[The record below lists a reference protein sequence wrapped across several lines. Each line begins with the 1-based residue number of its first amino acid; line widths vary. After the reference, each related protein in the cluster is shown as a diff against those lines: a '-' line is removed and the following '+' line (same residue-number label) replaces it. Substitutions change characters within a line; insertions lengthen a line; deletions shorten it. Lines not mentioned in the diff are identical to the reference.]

1 MSLRGRLAGQDRGHA
16 PLRGERRIAVPCG
29 EQGGERAV
37 DARGR
42 AAELCL
48 RRLGL
53 AIKATTLYPLPHPS
67 AARALTALAE
77 AVGAYG
83 EVHGPFAAR
92 VGKRAFFVD
101 GTVHE
106 GSVHA
111 TLAFHLFSRKIARV
125 EIEPTASEEEL
136 TAFLGVV
143 GMDRAKLEEAGGARH
158 LMWQSGVRN
167 VRIAE
172 IALEHEVEI
181 GFAEAAPDVDPDL
194 LAARRLAPADREQ
207 ILEILRSG
215 PREVA
220 QLINRVYARA
230 TGGGAGVADEDAR
243 VLAVYEAIANLDRLI
258 MDEPFEEQEALRA
271 HLAEAHLHIEEPLRK
286 LLGRVLIGRVADGGP
301 ARDLVE
307 HLSGEH
313 LDQIIQESLGPG
325 NLGDQVGSLFRTLTT
340 DPGRGRTTLSILEA
354 RLRPAEVDTAELANA
369 IWSRGR
375 APATV
380 RETTV
385 PQEFWG
391 EVAQTTLRQQ
401 EIERLRRE
409 IQGVDEHGV
418 ARDVIMTLVDLLH
431 AEADAA
437 ELVDVADDLAEH
449 LGWLV
454 EQREFALL
462 ARILERLKQTVASGY
477 RRADL
482 AVGVLKRI
490 TEGGLLD
497 RLLGALWAGRD
508 TPDEQAVRA
517 CLQALSA
524 EAIGPLI
531 RVLGMEP
538 RAGMRAL
545 LCDLLVQIG
554 REHLDEISAA
564 LTDSRWYLVRNIVN
578 VLGRLQHP
586 RALAHL
592 KRLMAHREY
601 RVRREVVDALAGI
614 ATEEARTLLASLLDD
629 PDERIRLRTVRSVGA
644 WSGGAA
650 IPKLVGLLA
659 RPDPFHRT
667 YAVKR
672 EVIQTLERLAAP
684 ETLPALKAVATGRL
698 VLRPRS
704 RELQRLARKAIE
716 AIEGQ
721 Q

>member
-1 MSLRGRLAGQDRGHA
+1 
-16 PLRGERRIAVPCG
+16 
-29 EQGGERAV
+29 V

-53 AIKATTLYPLPHPS
+53 AIKTTTLYPLPHPS
-67 AARALTALAE
+67 AARALTALVE
-77 AVGAYG
+77 AIRAHGEAY
-83 EVHGPFAAR
+83 GPFAAR

-101 GTVHE
+101 GNVYE
-106 GSVHA
+106 GGAHA
-111 TLAFHLFSRKIARV
+111 NLAFHMFSRKIARV
-125 EIEPTASEEEL
+125 EIDPGVSEDEL
-136 TAFLGVV
+136 TAFLGVA

-167 VRIAE
+167 VRVAE

-181 GFAEAAPDVDPDL
+181 GFAEAAPGVDPEL

-230 TGGGAGVADEDAR
+230 TGGSAVVADEDSR
-243 VLAVYEAIANLDRLI
+243 VLAVYQAITNLDRLI

-271 HLAEAHLHIEEPLRK
+271 HLAEAHLHIEEPLRQ

-325 NLGDQVGSLFRTLTT
+325 NLGDQLGSLFGALTT

-354 RLRPAEVDTAELANA
+354 RLRPSEADTAELADA
-369 IWSRGR
+369 IWSHGR

-385 PQEFWG
+385 PQEFQG
-391 EVAQTTLRQQ
+391 EAAQTTLRQQ

-409 IQGVDEHGV
+409 ILGVDEHGV
-418 ARDVIMTLVDLLH
+418 ARDVILTLVDLLH

-462 ARILERLKQTVASGY
+462 ARILERLKQTAAAGY

-482 AVGVLKRI
+482 AAGVLKRI
-490 TEGGLLD
+490 TENGGLLD
-497 RLLGALWAGRD
+497 HLLSALWAGRD
-508 TPDEQAVRA
+508 TPEEQAVRA

-524 EAIGPLI
+524 EAIGPLV
-531 RVLGMEP
+531 RVLGLEP

-554 REHLDEISAA
+554 REHVEDIGAFV
-564 LTDSRWYLVRNIVN
+564 TDSRWYLVRNIVN

-586 RALAHL
+586 RALAYL
-592 KRLMAHREY
+592 ERLVPHREY

-614 ATEEARTLLASLLDD
+614 ATEEARTVLAALLDD
-629 PDERIRLRTVRSVGA
+629 PDERIQLRAIRSVGA
-644 WSGGAA
+644 WGGGAA
-650 IPKLVGLLA
+650 IPKLMALLG
-659 RPDPFHRT
+659 RPDPLHR
-667 YAVKR
+667 AFALKR
-672 EVIQTLERLAAP
+672 EAIQTLERLAAP
-684 ETLPALKAVATGRL
+684 EALPALKAVADGRL

-704 RELQRLARKAIE
+704 RELQHLARKAIE
-716 AIEGQ
+716 TIEGQ
-721 Q
+721 T

>member
-1 MSLRGRLAGQDRGHA
+1 
-16 PLRGERRIAVPCG
+16 
-29 EQGGERAV
+29 V

-53 AIKATTLYPLPHPS
+53 AIKTTTLYPLPHPS
-67 AARALTALAE
+67 AARALTALVE
-77 AVGAYG
+77 AIRAYG
-83 EVHGPFAAR
+83 EAYGAFAAR
-92 VGKRAFFVD
+92 VGKRAFFVE
-101 GTVHE
+101 GTVYE
-106 GSVHA
+106 GGAHA
-111 TLAFHLFSRKIARV
+111 NLAFHMFSRKIARI
-125 EIEPTASEEEL
+125 EIEPAVSEDEL
-136 TAFLGVV
+136 TGFLGVA

-167 VRIAE
+167 VRVAE

-181 GFAEAAPDVDPDL
+181 GFSEAPADIDPDL
-194 LAARRLAPADREQ
+194 LAARRVAPADREQ

-220 QLINRVYARA
+220 QLINRVYART
-230 TGGGAGVADEDAR
+230 TGGGTVVADEDSR
-243 VLAVYEAIANLDRLI
+243 VLAVYQAVTNLDRLI

-271 HLAEAHLHIEEPLRK
+271 HLAEAHLHVEEPLRK
-286 LLGRVLIGRVADGGP
+286 LLGRVLIGQVADGGP

-325 NLGDQVGSLFRTLTT
+325 NLGDQLGSLFRGLTT

-354 RLRPAEVDTAELANA
+354 RLRPAEVDTAELADA

-385 PQEFWG
+385 PQEFQG
-391 EVAQTTLRQQ
+391 EVAQGALRQQ

-409 IQGVDEHGV
+409 IQGVDEQGV
-418 ARDVIMTLVDLLH
+418 ARDVILTLVDLLH

-454 EQREFALL
+454 EQREFAVL

-482 AVGVLKRI
+482 AAGVLKRI
-490 TEGGLLD
+490 TENGAMLD
-497 RLLGALWAGRD
+497 RLLSALWAGRD
-508 TPDEQAVRA
+508 TPEEQAVRA

-524 EAIGPLI
+524 EAIGPLV
-531 RVLGMEP
+531 RVLGLEP

-554 REHLDEISAA
+554 REHVEEIGAFA
-564 LTDSRWYLVRNIVN
+564 TDSRWYLVRNIVN

-586 RALAHL
+586 QALPL
-592 KRLMAHREY
+592 LQRLTTHREY

-614 ATEEARTLLASLLDD
+614 ATEEARTVLAALLED
-629 PDERIRLRTVRSVGA
+629 PDERIQLRTVRSVGA
-644 WSGGAA
+644 WGGGAA
-650 IPKLVGLLA
+650 IPRLVALLG
-659 RPDPFHRT
+659 RPDPLHR
-667 YAVKR
+667 AFALKR
-672 EVIQTLERLAAP
+672 EVIQTLERLAVP
-684 ETLPALKAVATGRL
+684 ETLPALKTVANGRL

-704 RELQRLARKAIE
+704 RELQRLAQKAIE

-721 Q
+721 R